1 MNREEVLLRL
11 NDIFKDVFDDNTIMI
26 RDETTAKEIE
36 DWDSLEHI
44 NLILA
49 VEQCFGIKFSMLEVT
64 QIKNVGEMIDIICC
78 KI

>member
-1 MNREEVLLRL
+1 MNREEVLFTL
-11 NDIFKDVFDDNTIMI
+11 NDVFKEVFDDNTIMI
-26 RDETTAKEIE
+26 KDETTAKDIE

-64 QIKNVGEMIDIICC
+64 QIKNVGEMIDIICY